1 MKTERS
7 KTPKRLL
14 IWLLAAL
21 LTATLGLLSGCD
33 DFLYYEVMAGAIPGS
48 AGGPLSISP
57 ISATLPV
64 DGSLVFTAGG
74 GTAPYRFTVVSGN
87 GDIDETTG
95 RYTAPSSPGSD
106 IVRVTDN
113 DGATSDAQ
121 TYYVD

>member
-1 MKTERS
+1 MVPGHA

-14 IWLLAAL
+14 RWFLAAL
-21 LTATLGLLSGCD
+21 IAATVGLLSGCD
-33 DFLYYEVMAGAIPGS
+33 DFLYYEVLEGAIPGS

-64 DGSLVFTAGG
+64 RGTLVFTAGG
-74 GTAPYRFTVVSGN
+74 GAPPYRFSVVSGS
-87 GDIDETTG
+87 GSIEEATG

-106 IVRVTDN
+106 VVRVTDS
-113 DGATSDAQ
+113 DGSRSDAQ